1 MITCKAWRET
11 SIPSPI
17 SLERKTHTRIPLPRG
32 IDLSAFRSFHIEVEM
47 HILTEIQ
54 IRTDTEFPPA
64 ATEIL
69 IIGIRSHAIA
79 HAHSHITLEIVEV
92 GRADIDI
99 ARFDILA
106 QRESEAAD
114 KAVQTVLMNL
124 RPFRGGEICRRD
136 LAIGQLSLRF
146 DPEAILLE
154 TLAIFRRQ
162 RIPIRAVLADT
173 DATDG
178 IEIIL
183 HVSILGDE
191 IDEAAIIA
199 QVAAI
204 HSKTRI
210 LICTA
215 AADQIVFTIGI
226 GEGAAQDPVIRDLV
240 VIAQLIVIV
249 LVLHALRA
257 VLRFAAAHA
266 RPDALLALAVTDLAK
281 TLVHIIVFL
290 TPGHERKCT
299 ELADGKVRL
308 VLGFHFIDDMA
319 VCVHLCVILP
329 CDHSGIRLEALC
341 DRFAIFID
349 SYTSQLL
356 RKRAVAGDQ
365 IRNIAGSFDGDICI
379 RRILCLELI
388 IEAVAIIPLPEN
400 FFVTLTVC

>member
-1 MITCKAWRET
+1 
-11 SIPSPI
+11 
-17 SLERKTHTRIPLPRG
+17 
-32 IDLSAFRSFHIEVEM
+32 M

-54 IRTDTEFPPA
+54 IRTDAEFPPA
-64 ATEIL
+64 AAEIL

-79 HAHSHITLEIVEV
+79 HAHSHIALEIVEV

-106 QRESEAAD
+106 QRESETAD

-124 RPFRGGEICRRD
+124 RPFRGREICRRD

-146 DPEAILLE
+146 DPEAILLK

-204 HSKTRI
+204 HSKARI
-210 LICTA
+210 LIRTA
-215 AADQIVFTIGI
+215 AADQIVFAIGI
-226 GEGAAQDPVIRDLV
+226 GESAAQDPVIRDLV
-240 VIAQLIVIV
+240 IIAQLIVIV

-257 VLRFAAAHA
+257 ILRFAAAHA
-266 RPDALLALAVTDLAK
+266 CPDALLALAVTDLAK

-290 TPGHERKCT
+290 TPGHERKCA

-308 VLGFHFIDDMA
+308 VLRFHFIEDLA
-319 VCVHLCVILP
+319 VFIHLCGILP
-329 CDHSGIRLEALC
+329 CDHTGIRLEALC
-341 DRFAIFID
+341 DRFALFID

-356 RKRAVAGDQ
+356 CNRAVACDLVCD
-365 IRNIAGSFDGDICI
+365 IARPLDRYISI
-379 RRILCLELI
+379 RRICCRELI
-388 IEAVAIIPLPEN
+388 IETVRRDRAIA
-400 FFVTLTVC
+400 

>member
-1 MITCKAWRET
+1 MQGLEGET
-11 SIPSPI
+11 TIPSPI

-54 IRTDTEFPPA
+54 IRTDSEFPPA
-64 ATEIL
+64 AAEIL

-79 HAHSHITLEIVEV
+79 HAHSHIALEIVEV

-106 QRESEAAD
+106 QRESETAD

-173 DATDG
+173 DAADG

-210 LICTA
+210 LIRTA
-215 AADQIVFTIGI
+215 AADQIVFAIGI

-240 VIAQLIVIV
+240 IIA
-249 LVLHALRA
+249 
-257 VLRFAAAHA
+257 
-266 RPDALLALAVTDLAK
+266 
-281 TLVHIIVFL
+281 
-290 TPGHERKCT
+290 
-299 ELADGKVRL
+299 
-308 VLGFHFIDDMA
+308 
-319 VCVHLCVILP
+319 
-329 CDHSGIRLEALC
+329 S
-341 DRFAIFID
+341 
-349 SYTSQLL
+349 
-356 RKRAVAGDQ
+356 
-365 IRNIAGSFDGDICI
+365 
-379 RRILCLELI
+379 
-388 IEAVAIIPLPEN
+388 
-400 FFVTLTVC
+400 